1 MIYLSD
7 IRDFLKTVFKAE
19 HYYIGKLD
27 NKQDKSLGVYSL
39 KQSGAPVSAIG
50 DESTYN
56 TISVS
61 LLLHWNNNANETE
74 RQARNLFETLYS
86 VKDVEINKHTI
97 YIIELLTPEV
107 VDVGTD
113 DKGVY
118 EQVIEV
124 KFYYERM

>member
-39 KQSGAPVSAIG
+39 KQSGAPTRAIG
-50 DESTYN
+50 DESTYS
-56 TISVS
+56 TMCVS

-97 YIIELLTPEV
+97 YIIELLTPEP